1 MSPLL
6 VTVLS
11 AYSDHDLVMKG
22 VTHGAV
28 DYLCKPVRE
37 QELKNIW
44 QHVIRREKFEK
55 KDRNKSSIGDRAQSK
70 NGESGPGAS
79 VGTTSD
85 LNGKVNQKRNNHI
98 EEEADDG
105 EESERGNEDSSSQN
119 KPRVFW
125 SVDLHQK
132 FVGAVNQLGLES
144 ESTLSCSFPHIIF
157 LLSVLLFVYD
167 HFILLFLLMQ
177 RLYQREFLI

>member
-1 MSPLL
+1 MSHLP

-44 QHVIRREKFEK
+44 QHVIRRKKFEK
-55 KDRNKSSIGDRAQSK
+55 KDWNKSSTGDRAQSK
-70 NGESGPGAS
+70 NGESGPGTS

-98 EEEADDG
+98 EEEGDDV
-105 EESERGNEDSSSQN
+105 EESERGNEDSSSQK

-125 SVDLHQK
+125 SPDLHRK

-144 ESTLSCSFPHIIF
+144 ESTLCCFFPRIFFLFSVIIVC
-157 LLSVLLFVYD
+157 L
-167 HFILLFLLMQ
+167 
-177 RLYQREFLI
+177 